1 MYEIHNA
8 LKAVSRGR
16 TLLPP
21 EMYTKEAYARRRAH
35 AESIELRRVEVERKE
50 LVRRNRVVREMQ
62 TLEAQLDALS
72 ELTRMKATDWSELDV
87 TNSRGMIRKVAMI
100 KSVSSP
106 LVASPLAT
114 PANEEDLSLGGDPAQ
129 PRAAAA
135 AAAAEQAPLGLSR
148 RTTPMPGELFNSV
161 MSEVEAERRARGRAR
176 GASRTSSANAGA
188 RAGQQL
194 AGGRDSAHTQMQ
206 ADLKE
211 MQAFAR
217 TALAGSKFGGAGGV
231 GTEFIEGGGL
241 RSGTGRPAKAGSSRL
256 ATERRLSQRYF
267 NSRPIRNYAAVT
279 RPARQVEVQATTTI
293 QEKDEQE
300 DQEEDDESEG

>member
-50 LVRRNRVVREMQ
+50 RVRRNRVVREMQ

-135 AAAAEQAPLGLSR
+135 AAAAEQAPPGLSR

-161 MSEVEAERRARGRAR
+161 MSEVEAERRVRGRAR
-176 GASRTSSANAGA
+176 GGSRTSSANAGA

-206 ADLKE
+206 TDLKE

-279 RPARQVEVQATTTI
+279 MPARQVEATTTI